1 MKIFSQWTGW
11 AKGQIPKT
19 MKQAS
24 QTPQKQAY
32 TNMVNYILTKVQGQF
47 HKERIIFFNKWCQNK
62 QLIQKDKSE
71 YTSHLTKI
79 NSKGIRDLNVKY
91 SYNTCT
97 AHLELSYIAGRKA
110 NGIATLKKFVSFLL
124 NIYLPFHPSRPLLDI
139 YSSELKV
146 HIKTCI

>member
-47 HKERIIFFNKWCQNK
+47 HKERIIFFNEHAQ
-62 QLIQKDKSE
+62 
-71 YTSHLTKI
+71 YY
-79 NSKGIRDLNVKY
+79 KY
-91 SYNTCT
+91 S
-97 AHLELSYIAGRKA
+97 RKTRSFHFTHG
-110 NGIATLKKFVSFLL
+110 NQCHKKTKL
-124 NIYLPFHPSRPLLDI
+124 
-139 YSSELKV
+139 
-146 HIKTCI
+146 